1 MFRKIFLSVLPLF
14 LLGAL
19 AGCNPYQK
27 VLKSND
33 MSYKL
38 TKANEYFD
46 AKKYEQANELYQQ
59 MLPVMKGTKSFEPL
73 VLRYA
78 WSFYNMKDYLSASYW
93 FKNFVDY
100 FPASKEAEESEFM
113 HALALFKESPKA
125 SLEQT
130 NTIKSMEAMQAFIN
144 KYPTSKRVAEANV
157 YIDEGRAKLERKDA
171 GAADL
176 YFKIGQYRAASVA
189 YRSLLR
195 TYPESERA
203 DFYQY
208 MIVRSLYLYARES
221 ISEKQEERYANT
233 VTAYREMADLYPQS
247 VYLPEAQRF
256 SRLSDDSINDLRK
269 QKS

>member
-1 MFRKIFLSVLPLF
+1 MFKKFFLSVIPA
-14 LLGAL
+14 LLLLAL
-19 AGCNPYQK
+19 TGCNPYEK

-46 AKKYEQANELYQQ
+46 AQKYQQANELYAQ
-59 MLPVMKGTKSFEPL
+59 MVPVMKGTKSFEPL

-78 WSFYNMKDYLSASYW
+78 WSFYYMKDYLTASYW

-100 FPASKEAEESEFM
+100 FPASKEAEEAEFM
-113 HALALFKESPKA
+113 HALSLYKESPKA

-130 NTIKSMEAMQAFIN
+130 NTVKAMEALQAFVN
-144 KYPTSKRVAEANV
+144 KYPTSKRASEANA
-157 YIDEGRAKLERKDA
+157 YIDEGRAKLEKKDA
-171 GAADL
+171 SAAEL
-176 YFKIGQYRAASVA
+176 YFKIGQHRAASVA

-195 TYPESERA
+195 NYPESDQA

-221 ISEKQEERYANT
+221 ISEKQEERYANA
-233 VTAYREMADLYPQS
+233 VSAYRELVDLYPKS
-247 VYLPEAQRF
+247 IYLADAQRI

-269 QKS
+269 KKS